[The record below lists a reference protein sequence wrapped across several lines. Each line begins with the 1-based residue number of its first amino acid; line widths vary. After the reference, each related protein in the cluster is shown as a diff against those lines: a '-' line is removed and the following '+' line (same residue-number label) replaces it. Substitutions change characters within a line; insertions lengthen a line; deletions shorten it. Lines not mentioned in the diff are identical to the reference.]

1 MDREIYFDNAATTVV
16 DQETAKVA
24 LDVMCSFYGNPSSV
38 HAKGIESSHILK
50 KARKQILSSLGFD
63 AKDGSVVFT
72 SCGTEANN
80 LAIFSAYEI
89 FSKRCDNIV
98 ISDSEHPSVE
108 NCAKELEKKGVKVSR
123 IPTINGNLDLEY
135 AKTVINNKTFL
146 VSCMLVNNETGAI
159 YDIKSLKKLR
169 DTLAPKAY
177 FHVDAVQ
184 GFAKLDYN
192 FSSLDPDFITISA
205 HKIHAPKGC
214 GALYVRKGV
223 RIVPRLIGGGQESS
237 LRSGTENLPAIAA
250 FGHACQIFTD
260 NKDDILN
267 KYQSLNSCMRENL
280 SKHCPDAM
288 INSGTENFA
297 PHILSVSLPG
307 IRSEILLRFLSER
320 GIFISS
326 GSACSSSHADNR
338 VLYAFGLDDKRADST
353 IRISFSKY
361 NTKDQTEI
369 LAKALCN
376 AQNTLVHTI

>member
-1 MDREIYFDNAATTVV
+1 MNKEIYFDNAATTRV
-16 DQETAKVA
+16 DQTVAKYA

-50 KARKQILSSLGFD
+50 KARKQVQSSLGFD
-63 AKDGSVVFT
+63 NKDGTVIFT
-72 SCGTEANN
+72 SCGTESNN

-89 FSKRCDNIV
+89 FAKRCDNII

-214 GALYVRKGV
+214 GALYIKKGI
-223 RIVPRLIGGGQESS
+223 RIMPRNIGGAQELN

-267 KYQSLNSCMRENL
+267 KYQSLNSCMREKL
-280 SKHCPDAM
+280 SKYCPCAQ
-288 INSGTENFA
+288 INSGLNGFA
-297 PHILSVSLPG
+297 PHILSISIPG

-320 GIFISS
+320 GIYVSS

-338 VLYAFGLDDKRADST
+338 VLSAFGLDEKRADST

-361 NTKDQTEI
+361 NTNDETEI
-369 LAKALCN
+369 LAKSLSDADN
-376 AQNTLVHTI
+376 SLVHTI